1 VRVNPGDLVRM
12 YFVNVGPWTSAAHVI
27 GSVLDRVFAGEPWIR
42 GVQTFQVP
50 AGSGAIFEFYIPEAG
65 AFPFVDHDKLAFL
78 PFGLALAF
86 STEGVAA
93 TAH

>member
-1 VRVNPGDLVRM
+1 M

-27 GSVLDRVFAGEPWIR
+27 GSVFDRVYAGAPWTQ
-42 GVQTFQVP
+42 GVQTFPVP

-65 AFPFVDHDKLAFL
+65 VFPFVDHDKLAFL

-93 TAH
+93 VAH